1 MNLGQFI
8 DTFKEAIAQRVVE
21 SYPPLY
27 RPSEN
32 GHELPRLLRKPLGA
46 QEDAI
51 RGAALSLEA
60 HRGTTVVGE
69 MGTGKTFIAAAAAHL
84 AGFKRILVLCPPHLV
99 PKWKREVEMTV
110 PGARAVIVKSI
121 TDLERLRL
129 STGSGPL
136 FAVMSREKAKLSYRW
151 MPAVIQRWAV
161 SKGRLL
167 RDEETVEPFRVPC
180 CPDCTAQVVDKDGV
194 PLTDAD
200 LNRRKHT
207 CAGCGSPLWQAD
219 RSGPAR
225 YPLADYVKHHMK
237 GFFDLLVGDEVHEY
251 KGRGSAQGIAAGVL
265 ADVCGKS
272 LSLSGTLMGGY
283 SSTLFHLLYR
293 FSPEIRTDFGRSDE
307 HRWIQ
312 RYGFEEHTVGK
323 PDDDSVEDGRFSRR
337 RKYRKV
343 VRERPGLV
351 PSALFHIIG
360 NTVFLRLAD
369 VASGLPPYD
378 EQVMLSS
385 MDSEEDATGY
395 SQRSA
400 YNTVYEEL
408 RLKLAEALKAGSK
421 RLLAT
426 YLQTL
431 LAYPDGC
438 TRGETV
444 FDPRSGEVIVQVPP
458 LSEEKLYP
466 KEKALIDMV
475 AAERMEGRRVLVY
488 ATHTGTRDITE
499 RMDDMLTRHGFRVA
513 VMKADAVA
521 PERREAWVA
530 DRVKQ
535 GIDVMICH
543 PRLVQT
549 GLDLIDFPTLI
560 WYETDYS
567 VYVMRQASR
576 RSWRIGQTR
585 PVKVVFMSYKNT
597 LQADALKLVAK
608 KLQSSLAVEGE
619 LPEDGLAAYGDDGD
633 DLMMALARKIVS
645 GDEEEDETVE
655 AVFAQARDA
664 EAASEEYLVD
674 DGWKTV
680 EIEPEAV
687 EVNGN
692 GHHAGGIGPTVEL
705 VLDNGHHGQ
714 RQWPCACPGQ
724 REWQR
729 PPRRGRG
736 AAAVAVLLGGVHGR
750 GAGEAEGP
758 GPQASARSHVPV
770 RVGAGNGTG
779 AGGGAGRRRAL
790 GCNTQ
795 GEVVARSAMAS
806 PCTAMCAGF
815 FAFQPARF
823 MCAAL
828 FFCPFSGE
836 VLIPLLRSPSSA
848 SDGPSG
854 EAARNGQP
862 IKRRLTLNLAS
873 TFQRWLKVWRSRAF
887 SMLRSG
893 QTAIDGEAGER
904 ERLIP
909 RCSAV
914 PTRAGSTFRAILSV
928 PG

>member
-1 MNLGQFI
+1 MNLGAFI
-8 DTFKEAIAQRVVE
+8 DTFKEAIARRVVE

-32 GHELPRLLRKPLGA
+32 GGKMPRLLRKPLGA

-51 RGAALSLEA
+51 KGAALSLEA

-69 MGTGKTFIAAAAAHL
+69 MGTGKTFIAAAAAHM
-84 AGFKRILVLCPPHLV
+84 AGFQRMLILCPPHLV

-110 PGARAVIVKSI
+110 PGARAVIVRSI
-121 TDLERLRL
+121 TDLERLRI
-129 STGSGPL
+129 SVGSGPL

-151 MPAVIQRWAV
+151 MPAVIQRWAT
-161 SKGRLL
+161 SRGRLL
-167 RDEETVEPFRVPC
+167 RDEETGEPFKVPC
-180 CPDCTAQVVDKDGV
+180 CPDCTAQIVDKDGV

-219 RSGPAR
+219 KSGPAR
-225 YPLADYVKHHMK
+225 YPLADYVKHRMK
-237 GFFDLLVGDEVHEY
+237 GFFDLLIGDEVHEY

-293 FSPEIRTDFGRSDE
+293 FSPELRTEFERSDE
-307 HRWIQ
+307 RRWIQ
-312 RYGFEEHTVGK
+312 RYGFEEVTVGK
-323 PDDDSVEDGRFSRR
+323 DDDDAVEDGRNSRR
-337 RKYRKV
+337 RKFRKV

-360 NTVFLRLAD
+360 NTVFLRLSD

-378 EQVMLSS
+378 EQILLSS
-385 MDSEEDATGY
+385 MDSEQDATGY

-400 YNTVYEEL
+400 YTTVYEEL

-431 LAYPDGC
+431 LAYPEGC
-438 TRGETV
+438 TKGETV
-444 FDPRSGEVIVQVPP
+444 FDPRSGDVIVQVPP

-466 KEKALIDMV
+466 KEKALVDLV
-475 AAERMEGRRVLVY
+475 AAERLEGRRVLVY

-499 RMDDMLTRHGFRVA
+499 RMEDILTRHGFRVA

-521 PERREAWVA
+521 PDKREAWVA

-549 GLDLIDFPTLI
+549 GLDLIDFQTLV
-560 WYETDYS
+560 WFETDYS

-585 PVKVVFMSYKNT
+585 PVKVVFMAYRNT

-633 DLMMALARKIVS
+633 DLMMALARRIVS
-645 GDEEEDETVE
+645 GDEEDETETVE

-664 EAASEEYLVD
+664 EATAEKYLVD
-674 DGWKTV
+674 DDWKLV
-680 EIEPEAV
+680 EVEPEA
-687 EVNGN
+687 VNGN
-692 GHHAGGIGPTVEL
+692 GHHDDGIGPTVDL
-705 VLDNGHHGQ
+705 VLGNGRLPVNGNGTNGHHDEAPDPQ
-714 RQWPCACPGQ
+714 QSLVSWAEFMAEEPVKP
-724 REWQR
+724 
-729 PPRRGRG
+729 RGRKTQTPSLSLFEW
-736 AAAVAVLLGGVHGR
+736 AVEMER
-750 GAGEAEGP
+750 EEEP
-758 GPQASARSHVPV
+758 
-770 RVGAGNGTG
+770 VGAG
-779 AGGGAGRRRAL
+779 R
-790 GCNTQ
+790 
-795 GEVVARSAMAS
+795 
-806 PCTAMCAGF
+806 
-815 FAFQPARF
+815 
-823 MCAAL
+823 
-828 FFCPFSGE
+828 
-836 VLIPLLRSPSSA
+836 
-848 SDGPSG
+848 
-854 EAARNGQP
+854 
-862 IKRRLTLNLAS
+862 
-873 TFQRWLKVWRSRAF
+873 
-887 SMLRSG
+887 
-893 QTAIDGEAGER
+893 
-904 ERLIP
+904 
-909 RCSAV
+909 
-914 PTRAGSTFRAILSV
+914 
-928 PG
+928 

>member
-32 GHELPRLLRKPLGA
+32 GHKLPRLLRKPLGA

-69 MGTGKTFIAAAAAHL
+69 MGTGKTFIAAAAAHM
-84 AGFKRILVLCPPHLV
+84 AGFLRILVLCPPHLV

-121 TDLERLRL
+121 TDLERLRF
-129 STGSGPL
+129 SVGSGPL

-151 MPAVIQRWAV
+151 MPAVIERWAT

-167 RDEETVEPFRVPC
+167 RDEETGEPFRVPC
-180 CPDCTAQVVDKDGV
+180 CPDCTAQIVDKDGV
-194 PLTDAD
+194 PLTDED

-219 RSGPAR
+219 KSGPAR

-293 FSPEIRTDFGRSDE
+293 FSPELRTDFGRSDE

-323 PDDDSVEDGRFSRR
+323 PDDDAVEDGRNSRR

-360 NTVFLRLAD
+360 NTVFLRLSD

-444 FDPRSGEVIVQVPP
+444 FDPRSGDVIVQVPP

-488 ATHTGTRDITE
+488 ATHTGTRDITG

-585 PVKVVFMSYKNT
+585 PVKVVFMSYRNT

-645 GDEEEDETVE
+645 GDEEEDEAETME
-655 AVFAQARDA
+655 EVFAQAQDA
-664 EAASEEYLVD
+664 EAVAEELLVD
-674 DGWKTV
+674 EGWKAIEVEPTV
-680 EIEPEAV
+680 V
-687 EVNGN
+687 ETHRNGNGHDASGVELVMGNDRHANGHAPITVNGN
-692 GHHAGGIGPTVEL
+692 GHHEEA
-705 VLDNGHHGQ
+705 
-714 RQWPCACPGQ
+714 
-724 REWQR
+724 
-729 PPRRGRG
+729 
-736 AAAVAVLLGGVHGR
+736 
-750 GAGEAEGP
+750 AEG
-758 GPQASARSHVPV
+758 QQSLFSWAEFMAEEPV
-770 RVGAGNGTG
+770 RPK
-779 AGGGAGRRRAL
+779 GRSRKL
-790 GCNTQ
+790 
-795 GEVVARSAMAS
+795 
-806 PCTAMCAGF
+806 
-815 FAFQPARF
+815 QPASTSLF
-823 MCAAL
+823 DWAL
-828 FFCPFSGE
+828 SLE
-836 VLIPLLRSPSSA
+836 
-848 SDGPSG
+848 
-854 EAARNGQP
+854 Q
-862 IKRRLTLNLAS
+862 
-873 TFQRWLKVWRSRAF
+873 
-887 SMLRSG
+887 
-893 QTAIDGEAGER
+893 ER
-904 ERLIP
+904 EEELIGL
-909 RCSAV
+909 SAD
-914 PTRAGSTFRAILSV
+914 
-928 PG
+928 